1 MCSYYIELTV
11 PLDLLMMSSVYS
23 NKIISHD
30 VKIHKE
36 IDYVS

>member
-11 PLDLLMMSSVYS
+11 PLDLLMSGVYS